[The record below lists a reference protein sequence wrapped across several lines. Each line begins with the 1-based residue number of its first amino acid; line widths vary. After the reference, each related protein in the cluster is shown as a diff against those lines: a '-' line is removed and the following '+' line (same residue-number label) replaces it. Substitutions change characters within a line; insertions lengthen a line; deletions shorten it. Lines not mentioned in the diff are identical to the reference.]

1 MPRNDPLYTRLSCTG
16 SLSSS
21 KKVAERLS
29 TLISRSEKKTGGC
42 RSLRMFKPFA
52 LGKGKENLPCLC
64 LGGWKALVAVAGHV
78 TPRSVGGVE

>member
-1 MPRNDPLYTRLSCTG
+1 
-16 SLSSS
+16 
-21 KKVAERLS
+21 
-29 TLISRSEKKTGGC
+29 
-42 RSLRMFKPFA
+42 MFKPFA

>member
-1 MPRNDPLYTRLSCTG
+1 M
-16 SLSSS
+16 
-21 KKVAERLS
+21 AERLS
-29 TLISRSEKKTGGC
+29 TLISRSEKKDW
-42 RSLRMFKPFA
+42 RLLELENVQALR